1 MVLQSMS
8 GISKCVICY
17 IVWQKIYCN
26 VYKVSPGV
34 STRIKYGTITSLA
47 KKKVEM
53 LRADFANISF
63 DRCWILTSLS

>member
-47 KKKVEM
+47 KKSRNVKSR
-53 LRADFANISF
+53 LCKYFI
-63 DRCWILTSLS
+63 

>member
-8 GISKCVICY
+8 GISKCVLCY

-47 KKKVEM
+47 KKSRNAKSREKIPQ
-53 LRADFANISF
+53 DGS
-63 DRCWILTSLS
+63 TK